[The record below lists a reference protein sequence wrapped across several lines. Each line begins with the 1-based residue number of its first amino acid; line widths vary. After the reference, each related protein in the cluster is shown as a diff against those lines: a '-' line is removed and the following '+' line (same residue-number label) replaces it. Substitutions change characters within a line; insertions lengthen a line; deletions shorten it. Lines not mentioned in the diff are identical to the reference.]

1 MNERRPVS
9 PHFLVAPPATFGRSI
24 ASKVMEALRP
34 LNPCPHGPGY
44 MKANQRKI
52 RKRRRIQR
60 SHGQRVR

>member
-9 PHFLVAPPATFGRSI
+9 IFPILPAIGGGSFGMV
-24 ASKVMEALRP
+24 SKVLEALRP
-34 LNPCPHGPGY
+34 LNPCPHGPGH

-52 RKRRRIQR
+52 RKRRRVQR